1 MAEDNKSIA
10 RRVFNDIISGGNL
23 ALADAI
29 YASNYVYHGPGGLE
43 LRGPE
48 GFKQLLGMYL
58 TAFPDV
64 RMTID
69 DMIGEGDQVVVRW
82 TARGTHLGNLDK
94 IAPTGRPLSL
104 TGIIVMRFADG
115 KVVEEFENFDEV
127 AMFRQIG
134 VTTLP
139 AVEAAV

>member
-10 RRVFNDIISGGNL
+10 RQVFNDMINTGNV
-23 ALADAI
+23 ALADVF
-29 YASNYVYHGPGGLE
+29 YAPSYVYHGAGGLE

-48 GFKQLLGMYL
+48 GLKQLFGMYL

-94 IAPTGRPLSL
+94 IAPTGRPISI
-104 TGIIVMRFADG
+104 TGIIVMRFANG
-115 KVVEEFENFDEV
+115 QVVEEFENFDEV